1 MLLLEVMGLRRE
13 GVPGNKRSVLL
24 IILGYMEI
32 LLSLSLSLILTIST
46 LICTPEDV
54 PKTYHRL

>member
-1 MLLLEVMGLRRE
+1 MLLLEVTGLRRE
-13 GVPGNKRSVLL
+13 GVPGNERSVLL

-32 LLSLSLSLILTIST
+32 FSLSLSLFLTIST